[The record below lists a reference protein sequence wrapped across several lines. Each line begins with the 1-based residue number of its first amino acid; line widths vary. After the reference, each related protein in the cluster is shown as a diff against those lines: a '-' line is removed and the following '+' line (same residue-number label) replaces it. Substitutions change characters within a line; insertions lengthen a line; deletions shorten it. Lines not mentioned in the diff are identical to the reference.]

1 MFKPNYFKGVIMA
14 KQLEL
19 NFKPKSEL
27 LEKIAKEIPDFKK
40 HGFQSEDEWK
50 KAKEYD
56 RAYRHMKQLE
66 RGRK

>member
-1 MFKPNYFKGVIMA
+1 MA
-14 KQLEL
+14 KQLEI
-19 NFKPKSEL
+19 NFDPKSEL
-27 LEKIAKEIPDFKK
+27 LERIEKEIPDFKK
-40 HGFQSEDEWK
+40 NGFQTEEEWK

>member
-1 MFKPNYFKGVIMA
+1 MA
-14 KQLEL
+14 KQLEI
-19 NFKPKSEL
+19 NFDQKSEL
-27 LEKIAKEIPDFKK
+27 LERIEKEIPDFKK
-40 HGFQSEDEWK
+40 NGFQTEEEWK

>member
-1 MFKPNYFKGVIMA
+1 MA

-19 NFKPKSEL
+19 EFKPKSKL
-27 LEKIAKEIPDFKK
+27 LEKIQKEIPDFKK
-40 HGFQSEDEWK
+40 HGFQNEVEWK

-66 RGRK
+66 GARKCK

>member
-1 MFKPNYFKGVIMA
+1 MA

-19 NFKPKSEL
+19 KFEAESEL
-27 LEKIAKEIPDFKK
+27 ISKIKKEIPDFKK
-40 HGFQSEDEWK
+40 NGFQTEEEWK

-66 RGRK
+66 GARKCDT